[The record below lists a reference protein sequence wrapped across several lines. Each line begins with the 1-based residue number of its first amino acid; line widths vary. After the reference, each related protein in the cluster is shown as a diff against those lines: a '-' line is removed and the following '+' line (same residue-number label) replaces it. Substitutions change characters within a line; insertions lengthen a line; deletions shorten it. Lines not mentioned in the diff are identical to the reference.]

1 MYATASLS
9 LIDTIAEEVV
19 ATWMHLPMDL
29 FSLVALRLQLLV
41 GMIDIQTDR
50 EPILVFD
57 PASDVVGSDQSA
69 FYTALWSTFDV
80 DHTDTVE
87 TLHEETTLHQYEA
100 VVYRW
105 RSGTVGDVEAILGEL
120 PEAFSIPFLVAGPDD
135 PTAVRNVL
143 VTAADGYLPADGDAA
158 SELEA
163 RIDTD
168 TPITHTAGAE
178 SVDTAAL
185 HGAIVEQMQDAAWVF
200 DDQLRISYVND
211 QVVDRIGLTATDLIG
226 RSLQDVFEGSLLD
239 PETYTEFERG
249 LGELLADNREKFRKQ
264 LTFDPREAS
273 AYTTDMLLRPYRESG
288 GDVVGIVGVG
298 RDITE
303 QLAEQRRME
312 RQNDLFRQAQ
322 QLGTIGGWA
331 WNLTDDSIELTDE
344 VYAIYEIDAEFDP
357 TIANILQYHPD
368 PDGEVRAAFDQLRAG
383 EAVDLEAKLRTA
395 DGTKKWVRIHGSPKH
410 DNGELIEIIGSV
422 QDITERRRLESQLR
436 DNVESLRQLYQISAD
451 TSLSF
456 VDRIDRVLAMTCE
469 RLELQYGMLST
480 IEDGTKEIIAA
491 HGDHDTLEAG
501 TTVELAGS
509 YCEETVRRES
519 LFAVEDAT
527 KAGWA
532 DSPPADSR
540 GLHCYLG
547 GKISIDDR
555 LYGTLH
561 FADEQ
566 SRQQSF
572 TDTELAFVE
581 VLTKWVSYQLERRST
596 ESKLRALQEITQT
609 FLTADD
615 ESTVAELA
623 MDAADDILE
632 LPLTGLWQ
640 HDPEDDALLPV
651 DQTDQSDVYFDHQ
664 PVFESGEGLIWKAFA
679 MNSVVVVDDVQSE
692 PNRYNEDTA
701 IRSEIIVPV
710 QSYGV
715 LVTATL
721 EQREF
726 SDLEVDLLRILA
738 TSLSAAMVR
747 VDREARLQR
756 QNERLSEFTGY
767 VSHDL
772 RNPLSVAQGY
782 IEQAIETGDIEVLDS
797 VTRSHDRMQTL
808 IDDML
813 LLARKGE
820 IIDLMGPTRIHAVAR
835 RAWEGVE
842 SRDAELVIDGQA
854 VVAADSPRLQQVF
867 ENLYRNSIEHGG
879 PELTIT
885 VDCSDSRITIADDGY
900 GFEDEPPSLDAETR
914 ESESGL
920 GLAIVA
926 KIVDAHGWEI
936 TAMDDDTGGSRFEI
950 TGMEPAD
957 LPTPEEAGGDP
968 SETATEK

>member
-1 MYATASLS
+1 
-9 LIDTIAEEVV
+9 
-19 ATWMHLPMDL
+19 
-29 FSLVALRLQLLV
+29 
-41 GMIDIQTDR
+41 MIDIQTDR

-57 PASDVVGSDQSA
+57 SASDVVGSDQSP

-80 DHTDTVE
+80 DHTDAVE
-87 TLHEETTLHQYEA
+87 TLREDTTIHQYEA

-105 RSGTVGDVEAILGEL
+105 RSGTVSDVTAILDEL

-143 VTAADGYLPADGDAA
+143 VTAADGYIPADAGAA
-158 SELEA
+158 DELES
-163 RIDTD
+163 RIDTE

-200 DDQLRISYVND
+200 DAERRISYVND

-226 RSLQDVFEGSLLD
+226 RSLQDVFEGSLLA
-239 PETYTEFERG
+239 PETYAEFERG
-249 LGELLADNREKFRKQ
+249 LTELLDGDREKFRTQ
-264 LTFDPREAS
+264 LTFDPADAP
-273 AYTTDMLLRPYRESG
+273 AYTTDLLMRPYRESSG
-288 GDVVGIVGVG
+288 EVVGIVGVG
-298 RDITE
+298 RDITD

-322 QLGTIGGWA
+322 QLATIGGWA
-331 WNLTDDSIELTDE
+331 WDLTDDSIELTDE
-344 VYAIYEIDAEFDP
+344 VYAIYEIDDEFDA

-368 PDGEVRAAFDQLRAG
+368 PDGEVRAVFDQLRAG
-383 EAVDLEAKLRTA
+383 EAVDLEAQLRTA
-395 DGTKKWVRIHGSPKH
+395 DGTKKWVRIHGSPKY
-410 DNGELIEIIGSV
+410 DGGEVVEIIGSV

-436 DNVESLRQLYQISAD
+436 KNVESLRQLYQISAD
-451 TSLSF
+451 TTLSF
-456 VDRIDRVLAMTCE
+456 ADRIDRVLAMTCE
-469 RLELQYGMLST
+469 RLDLQYGFLAT
-480 IEDGTKEIIAA
+480 VDDTHKELIAA
-491 HGDHDTLEAG
+491 HGDHEAFAVGETVPLAG
-501 TTVELAGS
+501 T
-509 YCEETVRRES
+509 YCGETVSRES
-519 LFAVEDAT
+519 LFAVENAVAD
-527 KAGWA
+527 GWA
-532 DSPPADSR
+532 DSPAVESH
-540 GLHCYLG
+540 GLYCYLG
-547 GKISIDDR
+547 GKITIDGR
-555 LYGTLH
+555 LYGTLY
-561 FADEQ
+561 FADNHG
-566 SRQQSF
+566 RQASF
-572 TDTELAFVE
+572 TDTERAFVE
-581 VLTKWVSYQLERRST
+581 VLTKWVSYQLERRAT
-596 ESKLRALQEITQT
+596 ESKLRALQETTQA

-615 ESTVAELA
+615 ESAVAELA
-623 MDAADDILE
+623 MEAADDILE

-640 HDPEDDALLPV
+640 HDAEDDALLPV
-651 DQTDQSDVYFDHQ
+651 AQTDQSDVYFDHQ
-664 PVFESGEGLIWKAFA
+664 PVFESGKGLIWKAFA

-701 IRSEIIVPV
+701 IKSEIIVPV

-747 VDREARLQR
+747 VEREAQLQR

-782 IEQAIETGDIEVLDS
+782 IDQAVETGDIEVLRS
-797 VTRSHDRMQTL
+797 VKRAHDRMQTL

-820 IIDLMGPTRIHAVAR
+820 VIDLVGPTRSHAVAE
-835 RAWEGVE
+835 RAWEAVK
-842 SRDAELVIDGQA
+842 SRDAEFVIEGEA
-854 VVAADSPRLQQVF
+854 VIEADAPRLQQVF

-879 PELTIT
+879 PDLTVT
-885 VDCSDSRITIADDGY
+885 VECTDSQIVIADDGY
-900 GFEDEPPSLDAETR
+900 GFEGDPPPLDAQTR

-936 TAMDDDTGGSRFEI
+936 NATDGDEGGSRFEI
-950 TGMEPAD
+950 TGIEPAE
-957 LPTPEEAGGDP
+957 LPTPER
-968 SETATEK
+968 SEGNSPETTPEK

>member
-1 MYATASLS
+1 
-9 LIDTIAEEVV
+9 
-19 ATWMHLPMDL
+19 
-29 FSLVALRLQLLV
+29 
-41 GMIDIQTDR
+41 MIDIQTDR

-57 PASDVVGSDQSA
+57 SASDVVGSDQSP

-80 DHTDTVE
+80 DHTDAVE
-87 TLHEETTLHQYEA
+87 TLREDTTIHQYEA

-105 RSGTVGDVEAILGEL
+105 RSGTVSDVTAILDEL

-143 VTAADGYLPADGDAA
+143 VTAADGYIPADAGAA
-158 SELEA
+158 DELES
-163 RIDTD
+163 RIDTE

-200 DDQLRISYVND
+200 DAERRISYVND

-226 RSLQDVFEGSLLD
+226 RSLQDVFEGSLLA
-239 PETYTEFERG
+239 PETYAEFERG
-249 LGELLADNREKFRKQ
+249 LTELLDGDREKFRTQ
-264 LTFDPREAS
+264 LTFDPADAP
-273 AYTTDMLLRPYRESG
+273 AYTTDLLMRPYRESSG
-288 GDVVGIVGVG
+288 EVVGIVGVG
-298 RDITE
+298 RDITD

-322 QLGTIGGWA
+322 QLATIGGWA
-331 WNLTDDSIELTDE
+331 WDLTDDSIELTDE
-344 VYAIYEIDAEFDP
+344 VYAIYEIDDEFDA

-368 PDGEVRAAFDQLRAG
+368 PDGEVRAVFDQLRAG
-383 EAVDLEAKLRTA
+383 EAVDLEAQLRTA
-395 DGTKKWVRIHGSPKH
+395 DGTKKWVRIHGSPKY
-410 DNGELIEIIGSV
+410 DGGEVVEIIGSV

-436 DNVESLRQLYQISAD
+436 KNVESLRQLYQISAD
-451 TSLSF
+451 TTLSF
-456 VDRIDRVLAMTCE
+456 ADRIDRVLAMTCE
-469 RLELQYGMLST
+469 RLDLQYGFLAT
-480 IEDGTKEIIAA
+480 VDDTHKELIAA
-491 HGDHDTLEAG
+491 HGDHEAVTVGETVPLAG
-501 TTVELAGS
+501 T
-509 YCEETVRRES
+509 YCGETVNRES
-519 LFAVEDAT
+519 LFAVENAVAD
-527 KAGWA
+527 GWA
-532 DSPPADSR
+532 DSLAVESH
-540 GLHCYLG
+540 GLYCYLG
-547 GKISIDDR
+547 GKITIDGR
-555 LYGTLH
+555 LYGTLY
-561 FADEQ
+561 FADDH
-566 SRQQSF
+566 SRQASF
-572 TDTELAFVE
+572 TDTERAFVE
-581 VLTKWVSYQLERRST
+581 VLTKWVSYQLERRAT
-596 ESKLRALQEITQT
+596 ESKLRALQETTQA

-615 ESTVAELA
+615 ESAVAELA
-623 MDAADDILE
+623 MEAADDILE

-640 HDPEDDALLPV
+640 HDAEDDALLPV
-651 DQTDQSDVYFDHQ
+651 AQTDQSDVYFDHQ

-701 IRSEIIVPV
+701 IKSEIIVPV

-747 VDREARLQR
+747 VEREAQLQR

-782 IEQAIETGDIEVLDS
+782 IDQAVETGDTEVLRS
-797 VTRSHDRMQTL
+797 VKRAHDRMQTL

-820 IIDLMGPTRIHAVAR
+820 VIDLVGPTRSHAVAE
-835 RAWEGVE
+835 RAWEAVK
-842 SRDAELVIDGQA
+842 SRDAEFVIEGEA
-854 VVAADSPRLQQVF
+854 VIEADAPRLQQVF

-879 PELTIT
+879 PDLTVT
-885 VDCSDSRITIADDGY
+885 VECTDSQIVIADDGY
-900 GFEDEPPSLDAETR
+900 GFEGDPPPLDAQTR

-936 TAMDDDTGGSRFEI
+936 TATDGDEGGSRFEI
-950 TGMEPAD
+950 TGIEPAE
-957 LPTPEEAGGDP
+957 LPTPER
-968 SETATEK
+968 SEGNSPETTPEK